1 MANDGRMSRYRIAVL
16 IFAVGA
22 SVANVF
28 AYAHSIAAISP
39 YGSDL
44 LQTHFVAGAE
54 DMVLM
59 REAIILTIAGV
70 AWFLIP
76 KPNQSAG

>member
-1 MANDGRMSRYRIAVL
+1 MTRYRIAII

-22 SVANVF
+22 SVANAF

-39 YGSDL
+39 YGPEV
-44 LQTHFVAGAE
+44 LQSHFVAGAE

-70 AWFLIP
+70 AWLLIP
-76 KPNQSAG
+76 TPKT